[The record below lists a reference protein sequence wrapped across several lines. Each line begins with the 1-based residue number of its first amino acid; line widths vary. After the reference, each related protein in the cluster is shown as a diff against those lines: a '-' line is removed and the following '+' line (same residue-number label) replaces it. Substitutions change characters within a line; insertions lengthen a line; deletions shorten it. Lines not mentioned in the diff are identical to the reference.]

1 MSDEEIDLLQD
12 IPEGTPDL
20 DENRN
25 PPRDADG
32 AIVYPFRYDWNRQC
46 QVHGT
51 VRCTTVVFAFG
62 EISHRGACGH
72 NWDRKGNP
80 LGQWLA
86 TDRRYWSK
94 S

>member
-1 MSDEEIDLLQD
+1 
-12 IPEGTPDL
+12 
-20 DENRN
+20 
-25 PPRDADG
+25 
-32 AIVYPFRYDWNRQC
+32 
-46 QVHGT
+46 